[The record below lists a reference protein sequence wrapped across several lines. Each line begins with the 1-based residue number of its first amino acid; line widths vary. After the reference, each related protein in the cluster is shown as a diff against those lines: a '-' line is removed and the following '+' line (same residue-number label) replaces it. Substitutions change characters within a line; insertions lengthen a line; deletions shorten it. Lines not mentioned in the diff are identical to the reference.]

1 MNDYEDSG
9 RINHREIGSG
19 STLIMAFYNKWG
31 KYNFSIIVNS
41 VISLTVSIISTFA
54 QEHNLHLNA
63 FQNCEA
69 DTSVAL
75 AKMLSLFEMP
85 PFSSDEDVVV
95 YGSLARREFT
105 SGSDIDWTLLVDG
118 QANASHPKLVN
129 EIRKRFRDNGFR
141 DPGSSGVFGQI
152 SFSHELIHHIGGQ
165 ADTND
170 NLTKRVL
177 LLLESSKVN
186 FSEGIGEGTAYDRII
201 NGILGQYIEHD
212 SGLNSN
218 REAIPRFLL
227 NDIVRFWRTMCVDFA
242 YKQKEQ
248 GGDKWALRNIKLRV
262 SRKMLFVKGLL
273 MCFSHYGK
281 EHDKP
286 ALIESLKSM
295 VKQTPIELL
304 INSINK
310 FDIDKSAIIQVIN
323 CYEGFLTKLADA
335 TLRKDLEKLN
345 MEEIYQSEVFIN
357 LRTLSDDLQIA
368 LDRIFLHDA
377 KLSKLTLQY
386 GIF

>member
-1 MNDYEDSG
+1 M
-9 RINHREIGSG
+9 
-19 STLIMAFYNKWG
+19 
-31 KYNFSIIVNS
+31 
-41 VISLTVSIISTFA
+41 SIISTFA
-54 QEHNLHLNA
+54 QEHGLGISA
-63 FQNCEA
+63 FEKCEA
-69 DTSVAL
+69 DTATAL
-75 AKMLSLFEMP
+75 TEMQSLFEMP

-105 SGSDIDWTLLVDG
+105 SGSDIDWTLIVDG
-118 QANASHPKLVN
+118 QANAGHLKLVN
-129 EIRKRFRDNGFR
+129 DTRKKFQENGFK
-141 DPGSSGVFGQI
+141 DPGSSGVFGQV

-165 ADTND
+165 ADTNA

-177 LLLESSKVN
+177 LLLESSKIN
-186 FSEGIGEGTAYDRII
+186 FGEGTGEGTAYDRII

-273 MCFSHYGK
+273 MCLSHYGQG
-281 EHDKP
+281 HDKP
-286 ALIESLKSM
+286 ALIESLKAM
-295 VKQTPIELL
+295 VKQPPIELL
-304 INSINK
+304 INSIAK
-310 FDIDKSAIIQVIN
+310 FDLDKSAIIQVVN
-323 CYEGFLTKLADA
+323 CYEGFLTKLADEN
-335 TLRKDLEKLN
+335 LRKELERLN
-345 MEEIYQSEVFIN
+345 MEEIYQSDVFIN
-357 LRTLSDDLQIA
+357 LRTLSDELQTA
-368 LDRIFLHDA
+368 LNKLFLGDT

-386 GIF
+386 GVF